1 MWKRKQNRFVVR
13 VSHRES
19 VAFVADEELVG
30 EGGGDVEE
38 DNVSYIISSEVHF
51 TNPKINRWAHKMG
64 SIVS

>member
-51 TNPKINRWAHKMG
+51 TNPKINR
-64 SIVS
+64 